1 MHFGMVAN
9 PGGLSCIDGKA
20 RTAEGKAVGIFMIR
34 VPLSTSIESVLYSK
48 CKRSIGPQF

>member
-20 RTAEGKAVGIFMIR
+20 RTAEDKAVGTVLIR
-34 VPLSTSIESVLYSK
+34 APSVT
-48 CKRSIGPQF
+48 RS